1 MTAMAASGPTTG
13 PHRGPT
19 IVPSVPLRP
28 RHGRERYF
36 QVKEIVKSIIFPKM
50 LSRQLSIQFGDQK
63 FASRQL
69 LGLLFF
75 QPIFQGNCQV
85 NCVTQNFLQG
95 NCQVNYWLEIY
106 FIIFINYC
114 DF

>member
-1 MTAMAASGPTTG
+1 MTAMAASWPTTG
-13 PHRGPT
+13 
-19 IVPSVPLRP
+19 PSVPLRP

-36 QVKEIVKSIIFPKM
+36 QVKAIVKSIIFPKM
-50 LSRQLSIQFGDQK
+50 LSRQLSSQFCDQK

-75 QPIFQGNCQV
+75 QPLCQV

-95 NCQVNYWLEIY
+95 NCQVNYLLL
-106 FIIFINYC
+106 FCKFNNLLNYC
-114 DF
+114 